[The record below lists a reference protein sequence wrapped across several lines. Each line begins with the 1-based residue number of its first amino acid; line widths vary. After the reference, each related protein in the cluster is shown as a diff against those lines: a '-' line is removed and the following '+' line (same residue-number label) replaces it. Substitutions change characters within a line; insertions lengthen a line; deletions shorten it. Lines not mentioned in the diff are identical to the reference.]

1 MIHVPHGHV
10 VSLIAKQRAGWLRAR
25 VTDLAEGQPAYSAS
39 PNIKGLEA
47 ITIGGTV
54 DAVNAELVTDEEIGI
69 SEGVPGQ
76 RFLLKR
82 GPVVPGDDDPVLE
95 VAGDEGW
102 DEWTYVPDFA
112 ASGPDDTH
120 FTLDLST
127 GEVRLGPAV
136 RLADGALR
144 HYGAVPAKGAHLRL
158 RAVPDRRRP
167 QAATSRRAR
176 SACSSRRSRSCR
188 ASRTGVRPGAAST
201 ARTSRT
207 PRSAGRSGCAPAA
220 GR

>member
-1 MIHVPHGHV
+1 MA
-10 VSLIAKQRAGWLRAR
+10 SLIAKQRAGWLRAR

-54 DAVNAELVTDEEIGI
+54 DVVNAELVTDEEIGI
-69 SEGVPGQ
+69 SEGVPGAALPAQ
-76 RFLLKR
+76 ARAR
-82 GPVVPGDDDPVLE
+82 GARRRRPPVLE

-112 ASGPDDTH
+112 ASGPDDKH

-144 HYGAVPAKGAHLRL
+144 RYGAVPVEG
-158 RAVPDRRRP
+158 RAPPARASTGPAAAAR
-167 QAATSRRAR
+167 ATSRRAR

-188 ASRTGVRPGAAST
+188 ASRTGARPAAAST

-220 GR
+220 AR